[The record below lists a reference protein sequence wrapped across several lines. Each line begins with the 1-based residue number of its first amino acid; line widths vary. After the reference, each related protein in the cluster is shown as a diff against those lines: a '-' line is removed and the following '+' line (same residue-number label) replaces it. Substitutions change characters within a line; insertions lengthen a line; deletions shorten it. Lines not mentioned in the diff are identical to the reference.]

1 MCAILPGAHSS
12 MTVAHGQLG
21 TRHSR
26 PIRQECPVSVLDQ
39 FRDAEQRVAQRL
51 KELEPAVAEYR
62 ELEAVAQRL
71 ALDLSPAAPPS
82 AAKPASTRRRATR
95 TRAKSA
101 SSKAAASSAAKPAT
115 RRSRNGARPGQRG
128 EQLIELVR
136 ARPGI
141 TVRDAGE
148 ELGIDPTG
156 LYRVVHRLE
165 QAGEL
170 RKSGRGLE
178 LATSAAAT

>member
-1 MCAILPGAHSS
+1 M
-12 MTVAHGQLG
+12 
-21 TRHSR
+21 
-26 PIRQECPVSVLDQ
+26 SVLDQ
-39 FRDAEQRVAQRL
+39 FRDAEERVAQRL

-71 ALDLSPAAPPS
+71 GIEPASAPP
-82 AAKPASTRRRATR
+82 AGKRASTRRKG
-95 TRAKSA
+95 TRARV
-101 SSKAAASSAAKPAT
+101 AKPAAT
-115 RRSRNGARPGQRG
+115 PATSSSGKAEVRRSRSNARPGQRG

-141 TVRDAGE
+141 TVRDAGK

-165 QAGEL
+165 QGGQL
-170 RKSGRGLE
+170 RKNGRALE
-178 LATSAAAT
+178 LGARAAAQ